1 MKQNFYKKIVD
12 GSLSEGLE
20 IRSNLE
26 ACNPG
31 INLDNKEELDK
42 LGYVKY
48 VYTPEPTDNHNAA
61 KKYVSNDTEL
71 EDGSWKNSWS
81 LEDVSLNEQQQQ
93 ENIVAGFRMLR
104 ADRDFFLQRTDH
116 WALQDTSEMTDEMK
130 AYRQALRDLPSNT
143 TDPWNV
149 EWPKDPTDPDGT
161 KY

>member
-130 AYRQALRDLPSNT
+130 AYRQALRDLPGNT
-143 TDPWNV
+143 TDPFNV
-149 EWPKDPTDPDGT
+149 EWPQDPTDPDGT

>member
-104 ADRDFFLQRTDH
+104 ADRDFFLQRLTK
-116 WALQDTSEMTDEMK
+116 SE
-130 AYRQALRDLPSNT
+130 
-143 TDPWNV
+143 
-149 EWPKDPTDPDGT
+149 
-161 KY
+161 